1 MIDFGRTIDTRMF
14 PPGQRF
20 VGDWAPDARDCLELR
35 EGKPWTYQT
44 DYFGLAGIIYCMLYG
59 KYIEASSVTQAPET
73 DGPPR
78 YKLATPFKR
87 YWQGDLWT
95 RLFDMLL
102 NSALVHPD
110 GKLPLCDEVGTIR
123 EEMEVWLQANC
134 NRADRKSTRLNS
146 SHSGESRMPSSA

>member
-1 MIDFGRTIDTRMF
+1 M
-14 PPGQRF
+14 
-20 VGDWAPDARDCLELR
+20 GDWAPDARDCLELR

-44 DYFGLAGIIYCMLYG
+44 DYFGLAGIVYCMLYG

-110 GKLPLCDEVGTIR
+110 GKLPLCDEVGAIR
-123 EEMEVWLQANC
+123 EEMEEWLQRNC
-134 NRADRKSTRLNS
+134 NRAGNTLKGLLKKVELACLR
-146 SHSGESRMPSSA
+146 